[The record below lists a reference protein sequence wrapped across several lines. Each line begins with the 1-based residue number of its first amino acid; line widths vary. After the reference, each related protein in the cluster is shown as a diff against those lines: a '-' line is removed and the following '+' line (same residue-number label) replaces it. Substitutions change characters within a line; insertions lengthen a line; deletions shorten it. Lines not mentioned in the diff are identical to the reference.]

1 MIQILRFFDVT
12 IGSTPTG
19 RIVMELLNEYVPLTA
34 ENFRALCT
42 GEKGIGYK
50 GSYFHRVIPDFMC
63 QAE

>member
-1 MIQILRFFDVT
+1 MTAD
-12 IGSTPTG
+12 GAHMG
-19 RIVMELLNEYVPLTA
+19 RIIMELRNDLVPMTA